1 MMFNWNYYVNKY
13 PQLFENKLN
22 NERDALLHWLKYG
35 KDQKLIYIDIPI
47 YFNWK
52 NYILSNHLSNIK
64 CEEEAWRHFLYNG
77 NNDHIKIN
85 HPDLKLYCI

>member
-13 PQLFENKLN
+13 DVLTHIH

-35 KDQKLIYIDIPI
+35 KNQQLIYIDIPI

-52 NYILSNHLSNIK
+52 NYIEINNLNIIK
-64 CEEEAWRHFLYNG
+64 NEQEAWRHFLYNG
-77 NNDHIKIN
+77 NNPNIQINNKELKI
-85 HPDLKLYCI
+85 YCV